1 MFEEVCK
8 YRPCAE
14 GKTGNVS
21 RWGTSLGQAPPQ
33 QQQYHQQA
41 KGGADSKMQV
51 DDDQSKS
58 APCVM
63 GLIAA

>member
-14 GKTGNVS
+14 GKSGNVS
-21 RWGTSLGQAPPQ
+21 RWGTTLGQQGVPQ
-33 QQQYHQQA
+33 QQQYYQQD

-51 DDDQSKS
+51 DDHQCKWRLPVLFD
-58 APCVM
+58 
-63 GLIAA
+63 